1 MAPTRENREAAERRA
16 ALQVQTSLASHLPN
30 CRIEL
35 GQSLL
40 YKIEVA
46 PSGEVS
52 HRDGDSP
59 MRGQYAFQ
67 TDVLISKPCGSP
79 KQMVPLVVI
88 ELKATSF
95 SSHDVVLYSAKAAK
109 HKAIYPYLRYGFVVI
124 GLEALGRRFL
134 IHNEGFD
141 FAMAVPDAAAI
152 ETALVPLVR
161 RQLKSA
167 QRLVSLTSSGRIQLR
182 RYEETID
189 IEA

>member
-1 MAPTRENREAAERRA
+1 MASENKEAAERRA
-16 ALQVQTSLASHLPN
+16 ALRVQTSLALHLPN

-35 GQSLL
+35 GQNLL

-52 HRDGDSP
+52 HRHGDSP
-59 MRGQYAFQ
+59 TRGQYAFQ
-67 TDVLISKPCGSP
+67 TDILISKPCGSL

-95 SSHDVVLYSAKAAK
+95 SSHDVLLYSAKAAK
-109 HKAIYPYLRYGFVVI
+109 HKAIYPYLRYGFVVV
-124 GLEALGRRFL
+124 GLESLGRRFL
-134 IHNEGFD
+134 IHNEEFD

-161 RQLKSA
+161 RQLKCA
-167 QRLVSLTSSGRIQLR
+167 QRLVGLNSSGRIQLR
-182 RYEETID
+182 RYEATID

>member
-1 MAPTRENREAAERRA
+1 MTRENREAAERRA
-16 ALQVQTSLASHLPN
+16 ALLVQTSLASHLPN
-30 CRIEL
+30 CSIEL
-35 GQSLL
+35 GQNLL

-52 HRDGDSP
+52 HRHGDSP
-59 MRGQYAFQ
+59 TRGQYAFQ
-67 TDVLISKPCGSP
+67 TDVLISKRCGSL
-79 KQMVPLVVI
+79 KQTVPLVVI

-109 HKAIYPYLRYGFVVI
+109 HKSIYPYLRYGFVVV

-152 ETALVPLVR
+152 ETGLVPLVR

-167 QRLVSLTSSGRIQLR
+167 QRLVTLTSSGRIQLR
-182 RYEETID
+182 RYEETVD